1 MAVVQISRI
10 QIRRGQANQGTGLP
24 QLASGEMA
32 WAIDTQELYIG
43 NGAVSEGAPAVGNTK
58 LLTENDLSAK
68 GNLLALLQY
77 VYKVNDPLII
87 TGPDVNNPISRS
99 IQDRMDDRVSTIEFG
114 AVGNGTI
121 DDTAALQRA
130 INELFLNSNGK
141 ASAQTASGT
150 SARIPLEIPAGIY
163 LTKKPLYI
171 PSYATLLG
179 AGDDKTVI
187 YYNPVSTITGN
198 TTNNNATI
206 VTTAASTLMIGATI
220 TGTNIPAG
228 ALVTGASAGVS
239 LTISPEADGTAT
251 GTTFTVTLSGPAVRF
266 VNDTSSVG
274 NPSSIGSTL
283 GTNQPRNIYIKGL
296 TIHTPT
302 GQNPCLQLDAVR
314 DSLFENIK
322 LEGDYDVQA
331 TPNSLATGIQMNAVS
346 SLVTCENNIF
356 KNIRF
361 SKFYYAVYAKQDILN
376 NTFDKCTVNN
386 ARQGFALGLTSD
398 GTTVGQVYGPRETAI
413 TNTKFYNVK
422 QQGVF
427 VNRGVGNN
435 VKGCKFYNVGANG
448 SGYTGVIYPEI
459 FFNRRGN
466 SAVENY
472 SDRSILG
479 TEIGSLATAYVPEL
493 AGHGEYHSFS
503 TSTVSITATV
513 SPTFAFRL
521 PSLTDF
527 GGAPSGVITYSINYS
542 YVSSNNSFSRRGTIT
557 ISADITHARIQLTD
571 EYDFA
576 GIDPGNTISLLLNFK
591 ASYLD
596 QLGYAYLGS
605 AGQLPASIVVNY
617 ENNLAGD
624 VGTLDYSYTA
634 IS

>member
-10 QIRRGQANQGTGLP
+10 QIRRGKAQEGTGLP

-77 VYKVNDPLII
+77 VYKVNDPSII
-87 TGPDVNNPISRS
+87 TGTDVNNPVSRS

-114 AVGNGTI
+114 AAGNGTT
-121 DDTAALQRA
+121 DDTNALQRA
-130 INELFLNSNGK
+130 INELFLNPNGK

-163 LTKKPLYI
+163 LTKKPLYV

-179 AGDDKTVI
+179 AGDEKTVI
-187 YYNPVSTITGN
+187 YYNPVSIIVGA
-198 TTNNNATI
+198 TTNNSATI
-206 VTTAASTLMIGATI
+206 TTTSADTLMIGATI

-228 ALVTGASAGVS
+228 ATVTGAINGTS
-239 LTISPEADGTAT
+239 LSISPVATGTAT
-251 GTTFTVTLSGPAVRF
+251 GTSFTVTLSGPAIRF
-266 VNDTSSVG
+266 VNDTSSAG

-296 TIHTPT
+296 TIHAPT
-302 GQNPCLQLDAVR
+302 GQNPCLQMDAVR
-314 DSLFENIK
+314 DSVFENVK
-322 LEGDYDVQA
+322 LQGDYDVLG
-331 TPNSLATGIQMNAVS
+331 TPNVLSTGIQMNAVS

-356 KNIRF
+356 KNITF

-376 NTFDKCTVNN
+376 NLFDRCTVNN
-386 ARQGFALGLTSD
+386 ARQGFMLGLTAD
-398 GTTVGQVYGPRETAI
+398 GTTVGEIYGPREISI

-422 QQGVF
+422 QQAVF
-427 VNRGVGNN
+427 VNRGIGNS
-435 VKGCKFYNVGANG
+435 VKGCKFYNVGSNG

-466 SAVENY
+466 SVSENY
-472 SDRSILG
+472 SDRSVLG
-479 TEIGSLATAYVPEL
+479 IETLSTPYIPEL

-503 TSTVSITATV
+503 TRNVSLAATV

-521 PSLTDF
+521 PCPTDY
-527 GGAPSGVITYSINYS
+527 GGASSGVITYSINYS
-542 YVSSNNSFSRRGTIT
+542 YVSGNNSFSRRGTLT
-557 ISADITHARIQLTD
+557 ISADITHRRIQLTD

-576 GIDPGNTISLLLNFK
+576 GIDTANTTSLLLSFT

-596 QLGYAYLGS
+596 QIGVAYLGS
-605 AGQLPASIVVNY
+605 PGQEPSSIVVNY
-617 ENNLAGD
+617 ENNLPGD
-624 VGTLDYSYTA
+624 VGTFDYSYSA

>member
-10 QIRRGQANQGTGLP
+10 QIRRGKAQEGTGLP

-77 VYKVNDPLII
+77 VYKVNDPSII
-87 TGPDVNNPISRS
+87 TGIDVNNPVSRS

-114 AVGNGTI
+114 VIGNGTT
-121 DDTAALQRA
+121 DDTTALQRA
-130 INELFLNSNGK
+130 INEVFLNPNGK
-141 ASAQTASGT
+141 ASAQSNSGT
-150 SARIPLEIPAGIY
+150 SARVPLEIPAGVF
-163 LTKKPLYI
+163 LTKKPLYV

-179 AGDDKTVI
+179 AGDDKTII
-187 YYNPVSTITGN
+187 YYNPVSTITGT
-198 TTNNNATI
+198 TTNNSATI
-206 VTTAASTLMIGATI
+206 ITATADTVMIGATI

-228 ALVTGASAGVS
+228 ATVTGASNGVS
-239 LTISPEADGTAT
+239 LTISPVATGTAT
-251 GTTFTVTLSGPAVRF
+251 GTSLTVTLSGPAIRF
-266 VNDTSSVG
+266 INDTSSAG

-322 LEGDYDVQA
+322 LEGDYDVLG
-331 TPNSLATGIQMNAVS
+331 TPNILATGIRMNAVS

-356 KNIRF
+356 KNVRF

-376 NTFDKCTVNN
+376 NTFDKCRLDNV
-386 ARQGFALGLTSD
+386 RQGFALGLTAD
-398 GTTVGQVYGPRETAI
+398 GTTTGQQFGPRETLI
-413 TNTKFYNVK
+413 SNTKFYNVK
-422 QQGVF
+422 QQAVF
-427 VNRGVGNN
+427 VNRGTSNS
-435 VKGCKFYNVGANG
+435 VKSCKFYNVGANG
-448 SGYTGVIYPEI
+448 SGYTGAIYPEV
-459 FFNRRGN
+459 FFNTRGN
-466 SAVENY
+466 SVNDNY
-472 SDRSILG
+472 SDRSVLG
-479 TEIGSLATAYVPEL
+479 VGTLSTPYVPEL
-493 AGHGEYHSFS
+493 AGRGNYNSFS
-503 TSTVSITATV
+503 TRNISIAATV

-521 PSLTDF
+521 PCPTDF
-527 GGAPSGVITYSINYS
+527 GGAATGVISYTINYS

-557 ISADITHARIQLTD
+557 VSADITHARVQLSD

-576 GIDPGNTISLLLNFK
+576 GIDSANTISLLLNFK

-596 QLGYAYLGS
+596 QVGVAYLGS
-605 AGQLPASIVVNY
+605 VGQVPSSIVINY

-624 VGTLDYSYTA
+624 VGTFDYYYTA

>member
-10 QIRRGQANQGTGLP
+10 QIRRGKAQEGTGLP

-77 VYKVNDPLII
+77 VYKVNDPSII
-87 TGPDVNNPISRS
+87 TGIDVNNPVSRS

-114 AVGNGTI
+114 VIGNGTT
-121 DDTAALQRA
+121 DDTTALQRA
-130 INELFLNSNGK
+130 INEVFLNPNGK
-141 ASAQTASGT
+141 ASAQSNSGT
-150 SARIPLEIPAGIY
+150 SARVPLEIPAGVF
-163 LTKKPLYI
+163 LTKKPLYV

-179 AGDDKTVI
+179 AGDDKTII
-187 YYNPVSTITGN
+187 YYNPVSTITGT
-198 TTNNNATI
+198 TTNNSATI
-206 VTTAASTLMIGATI
+206 ITATADTVMIGATI

-228 ALVTGASAGVS
+228 ATVTGASNGVS
-239 LTISPEADGTAT
+239 LTISPVATGTAT
-251 GTTFTVTLSGPAVRF
+251 GTSLTVTLSGPAIRF
-266 VNDTSSVG
+266 INDTSSAG

-322 LEGDYDVQA
+322 LEGDYDVLG
-331 TPNSLATGIQMNAVS
+331 TPNILATGIRMNAVS

-356 KNIRF
+356 KNVRF

-376 NTFDKCTVNN
+376 NTFDKCKLDNV
-386 ARQGFALGLTSD
+386 RQGFALGLTAD
-398 GTTVGQVYGPRETAI
+398 GTTVGQQFGPRETLI
-413 TNTKFYNVK
+413 SNTKFYNVK
-422 QQGVF
+422 QQAVF
-427 VNRGVGNN
+427 VNRGTSNS
-435 VKGCKFYNVGANG
+435 VKSCKFYNVGANG
-448 SGYTGVIYPEI
+448 SGYTGAIYPEV
-459 FFNRRGN
+459 FFNTRGN
-466 SAVENY
+466 SVNDNY
-472 SDRSILG
+472 SDRSVLG
-479 TEIGSLATAYVPEL
+479 VGTLSTPYVPEL
-493 AGHGEYHSFS
+493 AGRGNYNSFS
-503 TSTVSITATV
+503 TRNISIAATV

-521 PSLTDF
+521 PCPTDF
-527 GGAPSGVITYSINYS
+527 GGAATGVISYTINYS

-557 ISADITHARIQLTD
+557 VSADITHARVQLSD

-576 GIDPGNTISLLLNFK
+576 GIDSANTISLLLNFK

-596 QLGYAYLGS
+596 QVGVAYLGS
-605 AGQLPASIVVNY
+605 VGQVPSSIVINY

-624 VGTLDYSYTA
+624 VGTFDYYYTA